1 MIEVRPDLAYLLVVE
16 VHEQPVGEDEVD
28 GVVLDLELRLCD
40 VGTLEGDVLVD
51 LSIDLLVLQQITDQR
66 S

>member
-1 MIEVRPDLAYLLVVE
+1 MIEVRPDPAYLLVVE

-28 GVVLDLELRLCD
+28 GVVLDLELRRRD

-51 LSIDLLVLQQITDQR
+51 LPIDLLVLQRITDQR

>member
-16 VHEQPVGEDEVD
+16 VHEQPVGEDQVD
-28 GVVLDLELRLCD
+28 GVILDLELRRRD

-51 LSIDLLVLQQITDQR
+51 LPIDLLVLQQITDQR